1 MLNRFFQKATLI
13 ACAAAIPVSALGV
26 ASARAFSLP
35 DSAPKNV
42 CQSVMY
48 GIKICADR
56 QGDGYN
62 VYSKL
67 GPVTS
72 QKQYLGLDGA
82 SMTFGTIDV
91 AGTHAQVQGGL
102 KINPLRI
109 EGKADAAIKVGKLK
123 KHSSKEFTLRLY

>member
-1 MLNRFFQKATLI
+1 MLNRFFQKAALI
-13 ACAAAIPVSALGV
+13 ACTTVIPVSTLGIV
-26 ASARAFSLP
+26 SAKAFNLP

-48 GIKICADR
+48 GIKVCADR
-56 QGDGYN
+56 QGNGYN
-62 VYSKL
+62 VYSQV

-72 QKQYLGLDGA
+72 QKQYIGLDGA

-91 AGTHAQVQGGL
+91 AGTHAQVQGGM

-109 EGKADAAIKVGKLK
+109 EGKVDASIHVSKLK

>member
-1 MLNRFFQKATLI
+1 MLNRFFQKAALI
-13 ACAAAIPVSALGV
+13 ACATAIPVSAFGV
-26 ASARAFSLP
+26 ASANAFGLP
-35 DSAPKNV
+35 DSAPQNV

-72 QKQYLGLDGA
+72 QKQYVGLDGV
-82 SMTFGTIDV
+82 SVTFGTIDV
-91 AGTHAQVQGGL
+91 AGTHAQVQGGM
-102 KINPLRI
+102 KMNPLRI
-109 EGKADAAIKVGKLK
+109 EGKVDASIKVYKLK
-123 KHSSKEFTLRLY
+123 KHTSKEFTLRLY